1 MKTDTKLNN
10 SVSATCARTYNKIAS
25 LISRSRALI
34 VEQFRELAADHQHA
48 LRLVLNEA
56 EALAWQSEFPHL
68 LFQDLAEEKARGFSD
83 WLEHQ
88 RVLRPDLARVNVL
101 S

>member
-1 MKTDTKLNN
+1 MKTDTKLSN
-10 SVSATCARTYNKIAS
+10 SVSVTCARTYKKVAALVN
-25 LISRSRALI
+25 RSRASI
-34 VEQFRELAADHQHA
+34 VAQFRDLAAEHQHA

-68 LFQDLAEEKARGFSD
+68 LFQDLAEEKTRGFAT
-83 WLEHQ
+83 WLARQ
-88 RVLRPDLARVNVL
+88 RALRPELARVNVL